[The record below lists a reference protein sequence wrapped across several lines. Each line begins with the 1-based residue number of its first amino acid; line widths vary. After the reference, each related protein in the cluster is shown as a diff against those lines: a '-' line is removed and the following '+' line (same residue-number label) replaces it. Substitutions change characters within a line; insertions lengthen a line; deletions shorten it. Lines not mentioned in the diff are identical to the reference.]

1 MYSAEHACWRCW
13 TKRSFFIHECS
24 LAKFQYIAESAA
36 VSPLLLEAKLSIKP
50 VISLGPIQI
59 GAWTGDQPS
68 IKAKMQGNDV
78 DTEYMQKGNTQ
89 GTVSSESLVNG
100 RPVHERQED
109 PEELTSG
116 DFQSAAGGI
125 SVSCPAQLIS
135 KSICC
140 PHLKGGCRR
149 CVSSVPAVRV
159 GGRRSCAAEH
169 CKCRQLRQERHHAQQ
184 HRRCH
189 QGP

>member
-1 MYSAEHACWRCW
+1 MTYSDDIFQISSTNIPFAAELLSQQQLLHCCLSSGIKYRQP
-13 TKRSFFIHECS
+13 
-24 LAKFQYIAESAA
+24 FQSGRLNHGYDTI
-36 VSPLLLEAKLSIKP
+36 I
-50 VISLGPIQI
+50 
-59 GAWTGDQPS
+59 
-68 IKAKMQGNDV
+68 AKMQGNDV

-140 PHLKGGCRR
+140 PHSKGGC
-149 CVSSVPAVRV
+149 SSAGSDSV
-159 GGRRSCAAEH
+159 
-169 CKCRQLRQERHHAQQ
+169 
-184 HRRCH
+184 
-189 QGP
+189 